1 MESAS
6 AVRRERAGHTAG
18 LASHLLFELRARVDD
33 DFHSVAHRI
42 REMCVRFCE
51 IPSDDARGLLRA
63 DGTGAVAS
71 GIDLDFHG
79 CPSVYLKK
87 SIYGNSL
94 LCLPCAI
101 VCGILPNVK
110 KGRSPWVIRC
120 YLPGKKLSKNPQHQ
134 TAHSWVKEV
143 GNPRR
148 SFPRDFSQP
157 CMLVLCERFILL
169 IM

>member
-51 IPSDDARGLLRA
+51 IPSDDARSFLRA
-63 DGTGAVAS
+63 YGTGAVAS
-71 GIDLDFHG
+71 GIDLDFHS
-79 CPSVYLKK
+79 CPSVYPEK
-87 SIYGNSL
+87 SIYGNTL
-94 LCLPCAI
+94 LRLPCAI

-110 KGRSPWVIRC
+110 KEEA
-120 YLPGKKLSKNPQHQ
+120 PG
-134 TAHSWVKEV
+134 
-143 GNPRR
+143 
-148 SFPRDFSQP
+148 
-157 CMLVLCERFILL
+157 
-169 IM
+169 